1 MIQETAAVKWDNQ
14 DGVEKT
20 ATLDVKWMSPC

>member
-1 MIQETAAVKWDNQ
+1 MIQETAAVKWDTQ
-14 DGVEKT
+14 DGVERT